1 MHRTI
6 LNTTKQ
12 QWMTIGIVL
21 LAFIILY
28 YFVFKKK
35 KAESSWIPFRVKQPT
50 PTPGPAVPPTGSS
63 AGTLTCNNV
72 TNCFRDYENNTLNSN
87 NEKIKFQARMIF
99 LNCIGCNKK

>member
-35 KAESSWIPFRVKQPT
+35 KAESSFRMATGRVGT
-50 PTPGPAVPPTGSS
+50 CGPGFYACGMNKTGCCQNS
-63 AGTLTCNNV
+63 AKLSPLGRIFSKNYWNGTE
-72 TNCFRDYENNTLNSN
+72 F
-87 NEKIKFQARMIF
+87 
-99 LNCIGCNKK
+99 